1 MTQTINIFYLHE
13 GAQFD
18 AETVK
23 DFRNR
28 SWLHRELWPFERTA
42 GIYNPR
48 WYDNNKFAFNIVNNG
63 NVSALD
69 KNAPTI
75 IPCDFQSSGL
85 AWNDATG
92 RTTVTEFGSKYQE
105 VIERMAQNSS
115 IPNKIFL
122 VYSCAE
128 PHYHNDSAFIKS
140 LALKYPDSKFVT
152 SASGT
157 VDPVFVWEK
166 EITVGLPNF
175 KWISR
180 QWYFEQVHERTF
192 VDHKMRRAHINLEAT
207 TPPPNLAADFANRK
221 PRFVM
226 TMKNLRLHRSIASY
240 LVENDRSIID
250 TCTYTRNFTIEPRM
264 FRDLEQKNKPSEYIT
279 AARFALKGVR
289 EVLAEKDISDTDKV
303 GIINQM
309 FSSPH
314 KIDLQ
319 NCQDDT
325 SPPAWLYNGAGI
337 ALVASGEENG
347 WGFIDEKPIIA
358 MLFKK
363 PFLYFGGRGL
373 YEELE
378 KMKFKTFRDYF
389 DLSFAV
395 GETCYQRVK
404 GFYNV
409 VKAEASKGEFEF
421 WDGLASL
428 QEDAEYNYNWFKSG
442 DFKYDNNNKF
452 FEEILSV

>member
-28 SWLHRELWPFERTA
+28 SWFHRELWPLERTA

-48 WYDNNKFAFNIVNNG
+48 WYDNNKFSFNIVNNG
-63 NVSALD
+63 NVAALD
-69 KNAPTI
+69 KSAPTI

-85 AWNDATG
+85 AWNDSTG
-92 RTTVTEFGSKYQE
+92 KTTVTEFGSRYQE
-105 VIERMAQNSS
+105 VIERMAQDPD

-157 VDPVFVWEK
+157 VDPVFAWEK
-166 EITVGLPNF
+166 RITVGLPNF

-192 VDHKMRRAHINLEAT
+192 VDYKMRRAHADLEAT
-207 TPPPNLAADFANRK
+207 EPPKHLKDFANRK

-240 LVENDRSIID
+240 LVENDRSILD

-264 FRDLEQKNKPSEYIT
+264 FRELERNNQPSEYMT

-289 EVLAEKDISDTDKV
+289 EVLAEKDISDADKV

-347 WGFIDEKPIIA
+347 WGFIDEKPVIA

-389 DLSFAV
+389 DLGFAV
-395 GETCYQRVK
+395 GETCFQRVK
-404 GFYNV
+404 GFYDV
-409 VKAEASKGEFEF
+409 VKKEAEKGEFEF
-421 WDGLASL
+421 WNGLESL
-428 QEDAEYNYNWFKSG
+428 QEDVEYNYNWFKSG
-442 DFKYDNNNKF
+442 DFKYENNNKF

>member
-1 MTQTINIFYLHE
+1 
-13 GAQFD
+13 
-18 AETVK
+18 
-23 DFRNR
+23 
-28 SWLHRELWPFERTA
+28 
-42 GIYNPR
+42 
-48 WYDNNKFAFNIVNNG
+48 
-63 NVSALD
+63 
-69 KNAPTI
+69 
-75 IPCDFQSSGL
+75 
-85 AWNDATG
+85 
-92 RTTVTEFGSKYQE
+92 
-105 VIERMAQNSS
+105 
-115 IPNKIFL
+115 
-122 VYSCAE
+122 
-128 PHYHNDSAFIKS
+128 
-140 LALKYPDSKFVT
+140 
-152 SASGT
+152 
-157 VDPVFVWEK
+157 
-166 EITVGLPNF
+166 
-175 KWISR
+175 
-180 QWYFEQVHERTF
+180 
-192 VDHKMRRAHINLEAT
+192 
-207 TPPPNLAADFANRK
+207 
-221 PRFVM
+221 
-226 TMKNLRLHRSIASY
+226 
-240 LVENDRSIID
+240 
-250 TCTYTRNFTIEPRM
+250 
-264 FRDLEQKNKPSEYIT
+264 
-279 AARFALKGVR
+279 LKGVR

>member
-28 SWLHRELWPFERTA
+28 SWFHRELWPLERTA

-48 WYDNNKFAFNIVNNG
+48 WYDNNKFSFNIVNNG

-69 KNAPTI
+69 KSAPTI

-85 AWNDATG
+85 AWNDSTG
-92 RTTVTEFGSKYQE
+92 RTTVTEFGARYQE
-105 VIERMAQNSS
+105 VIERMAQDSS

-166 EITVGLPNF
+166 RITVGLPNF

-192 VDHKMRRAHINLEAT
+192 VDSKMRRAHIDLDSTE
-207 TPPPNLAADFANRK
+207 PPEHLKDFANRK

-240 LVENDRSIID
+240 LVENDRSILD

-264 FRDLEQKNKPSEYIT
+264 FRELERNNQPAEYMT

-289 EVLAEKDISDTDKV
+289 EVLAEKDISDADKV

-347 WGFIDEKPIIA
+347 WGFIDEKPVIA

-389 DLSFAV
+389 DLDFSV
-395 GETCYQRVK
+395 GETCFQRVK
-404 GFYNV
+404 GFYDV
-409 VKAEASKGEFEF
+409 VKKEAEKGEFEF
-421 WDGLASL
+421 WNGLESL
-428 QEDAEYNYNWFKSG
+428 QEDVDYNYNWFKSG